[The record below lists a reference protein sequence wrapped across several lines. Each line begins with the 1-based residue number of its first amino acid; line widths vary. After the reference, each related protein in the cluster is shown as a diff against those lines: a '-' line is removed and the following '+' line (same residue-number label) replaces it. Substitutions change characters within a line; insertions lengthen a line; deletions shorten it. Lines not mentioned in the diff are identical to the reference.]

1 MPIGD
6 PMGGEAPE
14 SERGRLRRVQQVW
27 VPVTDL
33 DAAVEDYTGVLH
45 FTLKKKDISGDHA
58 ELLLEDGATI
68 VLYRSKEEDQEQP
81 GIRTGVVFATDSIY
95 DFHKDMVDEGV
106 DFTLKPMRDQ
116 YGRLIARFTDSDG
129 NEYEVIE
136 MSGQR

>member
-27 VPVTDL
+27 VPVSDL
-33 DAAVEDYTGVLH
+33 EAAVEDYTEVLR
-45 FTLKKKDISGDHA
+45 FTLVSMDAGSGMA
-58 ELLLEDGATI
+58 ELALTEGATV
-68 VLYRSKEEDQEQP
+68 VLFAVREGDGEQP
-81 GIRTGVVFATDSIY
+81 GIRTGVVFATESIY

-106 DFTLKPMRDQ
+106 EFTLKPMRDPH
-116 YGRLIARFTDSDG
+116 GRLIARFTDSDG

-136 MSGQR
+136 TRGME